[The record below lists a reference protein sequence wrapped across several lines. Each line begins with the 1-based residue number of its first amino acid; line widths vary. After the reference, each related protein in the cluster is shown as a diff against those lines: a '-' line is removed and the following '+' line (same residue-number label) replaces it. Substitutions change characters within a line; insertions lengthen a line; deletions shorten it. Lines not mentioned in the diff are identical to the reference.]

1 MTSRFD
7 SFTRDITFGFLDSS
21 VPADQLHNPV
31 LISNSDDNTMLRAIR
46 DELAKSSSFVFS
58 VAFIT
63 SSGLAILKQA
73 LHEFPGHGE
82 IITSRYLDFNEP
94 DVFREMLN
102 LDRVKVHIHP
112 DIDDGFH
119 AKGYIFNQEH
129 GVTAIVGSSNL
140 TDSALTVN
148 QEWNLK
154 FSALPGGHIVGQ
166 LAAATDRQKKRAV
179 PLTTDWIDRYEKTR
193 RLRTLIPLPDRT
205 IDVTDDDELIVP
217 NMMQSAALESL
228 GEVVESGEKR
238 AVIISATGTGK
249 TILAALAVRKAQPKR
264 LLFVVHREQILS
276 KAAQE
281 FRKVLRAPESDFGFF
296 VGGRK
301 EIDRRYVFASYQ
313 SLARPD
319 TLPTID
325 PRGFDYII
333 IDEVHRAGAESYLRL
348 LEHFKPKFLLGLT
361 ATPERT
367 DGFNIFELFDYNVPY
382 EIRLQD
388 ALKAKMLA
396 PFHYYGVSDFTDSR
410 GSVPHDESALDEL
423 VSEDRIDYLL
433 EMLRVYGY
441 PRGVKGLMFCSR
453 KQEAKLLSAKLNQ
466 RFVNGQLLR
475 TVALTGEDSEETR
488 ETATAQL
495 EAGELD
501 YILTVDIFNEGI
513 DIPSVN
519 QIVMLRATQ
528 SSIIFT
534 QQLGRGLR
542 KTKGKDHLRVID
554 FIGNY
559 ANNYLIPV
567 ALTGDRSANK
577 DSIREK
583 MVSSTSKGLT
593 LGTSSVSFDRISQER
608 ILESLA
614 KAQLIGK
621 REFREAIFNLRHRLG
636 QIPRLIDFSRFD
648 TVDPFILASKYSNY
662 WSLLKSF
669 KLVDNG
675 PTSEENHYLKFL
687 SLEVLNGLRPH
698 ETLLL
703 QELLKNE
710 TVTRD
715 RFREILGESGTVSTP
730 EVITSTER
738 VLTLDFFTS
747 RRRTQYGEIQFI
759 EIVDDQY
766 RIDPHFHA
774 LYSAYRE
781 GGSRAYT
788 AQSFRGH
795 VDDILE
801 TSLAL
806 NREHHSW
813 NGDLVVGNRYSRK
826 DVCRLLLWARN
837 EESTIYG
844 YKVDQ
849 ETSTCP
855 IFVTY
860 NKDPEVAA
868 SVRYEDEFLSSNL
881 LKWFS
886 KSDRTLESAELEPII
901 NRTVPLHLF
910 VKKSDSDGNDF
921 YYLGRA
927 ESGTPQQTTMPGDD
941 DRLHDVV
948 TMGLKLQSPVE
959 RGLYEYLVSDGVG
972 PLALAGS

>member
-1 MTSRFD
+1 MTD
-7 SFTRDITFGFLDSS
+7 HAASFVKDVTFGFLDSS
-21 VPADQLHNPV
+21 VAADQLHNPV

-46 DELAKSSSFVFS
+46 NELAKSSSFVFS

-73 LHEFPGHGE
+73 LHEFAGHGE

-94 DVFREMLN
+94 DMFREMLN

-112 DIDDGFH
+112 DIEDGFH
-119 AKGYIFNQEH
+119 AKGYIFHQAH

-140 TDSALTVN
+140 TDSALTIN

-154 FSALPGGHIVGQ
+154 FSALPGGHIVDQ
-166 LAAATDRQKKRAV
+166 LAAATERQKDRAV
-179 PLTTDWIDRYEKTR
+179 PLTNEWIDRYEETR
-193 RLRTLIPLPDRT
+193 KSRTLIPLPDRT

-228 GEVVESGEKR
+228 GEVVASGEKR

-249 TILAALAVRKAQPKR
+249 TILAALAVRKAKPKR

-281 FRKVLRAPESDFGFF
+281 FRKVLRAPASDFGFF
-296 VGGRK
+296 VGGKK
-301 EIDRRYVFASYQ
+301 EIDRKYVFASYQ

-348 LEHFKPKFLLGLT
+348 LKHFKPQFLLGLT

-396 PFHYYGVSDFTDSR
+396 PFHYYGVSDFTDAR

-423 VSEDRIDYLL
+423 LSEERIDYLL

-475 TVALTGEDSEETR
+475 TVALTGQDSEEVR
-488 ETATAQL
+488 EETVAKL

-519 QIVMLRATQ
+519 QIVMLRGTQ

-542 KTKGKDHLRVID
+542 KAEGKDHLRVID

-559 ANNYLIPV
+559 ANNYLIPI

-577 DSIREK
+577 ESIREK

-593 LGTSSVSFDRISQER
+593 LGTSSVNFDRISQQR
-608 ILESLA
+608 ILESLS
-614 KAQLIGK
+614 KAQLAGK
-621 REFREAIFNLRHRLG
+621 REFKEAIFNLRHRLG
-636 QIPRLIDFSRFD
+636 QIPRLMDFSRFD
-648 TVDPFILASKYSNY
+648 TIDPFILASKFDNY

-675 PTSEENHYLKFL
+675 PTQEEENFLKFL

-703 QELLKNE
+703 QVLLEHRSLN
-710 TVTRD
+710 RAD
-715 RFREILGESGTVSTP
+715 FREILREKGTDSSP
-730 EVITSTER
+730 EVISSTER
-738 VLTLDFFTS
+738 VLTLEFFTA
-747 RRRTQYGEIQFI
+747 RRRSQYGGIRFLD
-759 EIVDDQY
+759 VADDTY
-766 RIDPHFHA
+766 RIDPVFEQ
-774 LYSAYRE
+774 LYFAYKE
-781 GGSRAYT
+781 GGDRDYT

-806 NREHHSW
+806 NRQHHSW
-813 NGDLVVGNRYSRK
+813 AGGLVVGN
-826 DVCRLLLWARN
+826 L
-837 EESTIYG
+837 YG
-844 YKVDQ
+844 
-849 ETSTCP
+849 
-855 IFVTY
+855 
-860 NKDPEVAA
+860 
-868 SVRYEDEFLSSNL
+868 
-881 LKWFS
+881 
-886 KSDRTLESAELEPII
+886 
-901 NRTVPLHLF
+901 LF
-910 VKKSDSDGNDF
+910 
-921 YYLGRA
+921 A
-927 ESGTPQQTTMPGDD
+927 I
-941 DRLHDVV
+941 
-948 TMGLKLQSPVE
+948 
-959 RGLYEYLVSDGVG
+959 
-972 PLALAGS
+972 